1 MDILIS
7 TAQGRVPV
15 TVFRIRGE
23 ISAATADQLHES
35 AERAYLAGM
44 RNLLLDL
51 AEVPF
56 VSSAGLREVHRL
68 YMLLRGDSAAEG
80 DQAVQRGLRDG
91 TFKAPHF
98 KLLNPT
104 PDVREVLKVSGFDMF
119 LEIHSDL
126 ERAVASF

>member
-7 TAQGRVPV
+7 TAQARVPV

-23 ISAATADQLHES
+23 ISAATADQLYES
-35 AERAYLAGM
+35 AERAYLAGTC
-44 RNLLLDL
+44 NLLLEL

-56 VSSAGLREVHRL
+56 VSSAGLRAVHRL

-91 TFKAPHF
+91 SFKAPHF
-98 KLLNPT
+98 QLLNPT

>member
-1 MDILIS
+1 MDIMIS
-7 TAQGRVPV
+7 SAQGRVPV

-23 ISAATADQLHES
+23 VSTATSQQVEEA
-35 AERAYLAGM
+35 AERAFRAGT

-56 VSSAGLREVHRL
+56 ISSTGLRALHRL
-68 YMLLRGDSAAEG
+68 YMLLRGDSAAES
-80 DQAVQRGLRDG
+80 DQAVERGLRDG
-91 TFKAPHF
+91 SFKAPHL

-104 PDVREVLKVSGFDMF
+104 PDVCEVLKMSGFDMF

-126 ERAVASF
+126 EEAIASF